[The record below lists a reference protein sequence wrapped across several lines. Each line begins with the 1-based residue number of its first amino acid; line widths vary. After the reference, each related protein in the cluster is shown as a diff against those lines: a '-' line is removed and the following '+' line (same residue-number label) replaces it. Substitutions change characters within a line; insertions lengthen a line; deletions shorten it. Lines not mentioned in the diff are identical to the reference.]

1 MVTRRPETR
10 ARPARPE
17 AERPGRRVALWLFL
31 IGIGL
36 AGLLGPGAAHGQN
49 GAATVHVAPIQGEI
63 DLGLAPFIKRV
74 LRQAR
79 EEGAAAVVLEI
90 NTPGGRLDAAL
101 QIKDSV
107 LDSDVPVVAFV
118 NREAFSA
125 GALIAIA
132 ADRIYLSPAG
142 VIGAATPV
150 VGDTGQ
156 KASEKV
162 VSAVRKDFKAI
173 AEFRGRDPRVAEA
186 MVDEDVAVEGLVEA
200 GKLLTLTAEEA
211 LKWGYAEGLA
221 EDLRTVLE
229 AEGLGSA
236 AVVETAPSWSEGLV
250 RILTSSAVASLL
262 ISLGFLG
269 ILFEITSP
277 GFGLPGI
284 AGLAMLAI
292 FFWGHMLAGLT
303 GWEGLALVGLG
314 VALMALEAF
323 VVPGFGIAGI
333 LGTVAFLAG
342 LFVSMI
348 GQAPEIEDLQ
358 RAALTVLGSLVVIV
372 AGAWALLTFLPRGG
386 IFRGLVLQDR
396 LAGVGRRTGPPKQ
409 DLRAAASGAPPGE
422 RPSLLGARGVA
433 ITDLRPAGS
442 ARIDSER
449 VDVVTEGEYLE
460 AGTEVEVSLDEGYR
474 RVVRAVAPAP
484 SAGTAEAG
492 HNEEADGPR
501 APGSEG

>member
-1 MVTRRPETR
+1 MATRRPETGAR
-10 ARPARPE
+10 AT
-17 AERPGRRVALWLFL
+17 PGGAGHRAWRGALWLLL
-31 IGIGL
+31 IGIGF
-36 AGLLGPGAAHGQN
+36 AGLVGPGTTHGQ
-49 GAATVHVAPIQGEI
+49 GGSGPVHVAPIQGEI

-74 LRQAR
+74 IR
-79 EEGAAAVVLEI
+79 EAQDEGAAAVVLEI

-118 NREAFSA
+118 IREAFSA

-150 VGDTGQ
+150 MGDTGK

-173 AEFRGRDPRVAEA
+173 AEFRGRDPQVAEA

-221 EDLRTVLE
+221 EDLRAVLE

-236 AVVETAPSWSEGLV
+236 QVVVATPSWSEGLV
-250 RILTSSAVASLL
+250 RFLTNPAVASLL

-269 ILFEITSP
+269 LFFEITSP
-277 GFGLPGI
+277 GFGLPGM
-284 AGLAMLAI
+284 AGLALLAT
-292 FFWGHMLAGLT
+292 FFWGHALAGLS

-333 LGTVAFLAG
+333 LGAVAFLGG
-342 LFVSMI
+342 LFISMV
-348 GQAPEIEDLQ
+348 GQAPGIMDLQ
-358 RAALTVLGSLVVIV
+358 RAALTVLGSLTMIGV
-372 AGAWALLTFLPRGG
+372 GAWALLAFLPRGG

-396 LAGVGRRTGPPKQ
+396 LAGVGRRTGSPQ
-409 DLRAAASGAPPGE
+409 LDLRAAESGAEEGR
-422 RPSLLGARGVA
+422 RPSLLGVRGVA

-442 ARIDSER
+442 VRIDSER

-460 AGTEVEVSLDEGYR
+460 AGTEVEVALDEGYR
-474 RVVRAVAPAP
+474 RVVRAVPP
-484 SAGTAEAG
+484 TSTAGKTEESQ
-492 HNEEADGPR
+492 NDEADGPR
-501 APGSEG
+501 APVSEG